1 MRTALLTI
9 AAAIGLAGA
18 ATTTASAQTYNPAYP
33 VCLQKFG
40 PVSFIDCRYDA
51 IAQCQV
57 SASGIGAT
65 CLVNPFFAG
74 DRPRERRMRRS

>member
-1 MRTALLTI
+1 MRTPILTI
-9 AAAIGLAGA
+9 AATIGLAGA
-18 ATTTASAQTYNPAYP
+18 LATPAAAQTYNPNFP

-40 PVSFIDCRYDA
+40 PVSYIDCRYGSIDH
-51 IAQCQV
+51 CRV

-74 DRPRERRMRRS
+74 ERPRARRVRGY